1 VPDNTVGASG
11 AAVVVKL
18 EEVTDVSVDGDVEAN
33 VNVYVPPVV
42 CVRLVNVATPLT
54 AVTVVVPPNVP
65 PDAVTVTDAFEC
77 VTVLPAASTMRT
89 TG

>member
-1 VPDNTVGASG
+1 MC
-11 AAVVVKL
+11 VK
-18 EEVTDVSVDGDVEAN
+18 
-33 VNVYVPPVV
+33 
-42 CVRLVNVATPLT
+42 LVNVATPLT

-65 PDAVTVTDAFEC
+65 PDAVTDTDAFEC